1 MGDIVINKRYGIVK
15 SSILVIMFYLLIFQ
29 NALENYFELFG
40 ILDESISLI
49 FLLYGVYRITFNRKK
64 AKINKNNIQIIV
76 CLIIIGIIGL
86 AGNILYKYQ
95 DTVPLIKDG
104 VSVFKGMITYVCIP
118 IIFLDFKISDYL
130 EIINKHIKIISVGIL
145 TLVLVN
151 FVFDIFPHYEIR
163 YGIKSQQIFF
173 SHPTYLA
180 SFSVLLVGLLS
191 VNLKN
196 HKENKI
202 YIFISLII
210 LTTTMRFKAIA
221 FIPIYMYMF
230 YIVIIKERKL
240 QIKDIVILCI
250 LGGIFAATQIR
261 EYVQNPDWAR
271 SALSITS
278 LKIGRD
284 HFPIGTG
291 FGTYASWVSG
301 ESYSKI
307 YDIYGLNK
315 VWGLSSD
322 FYWFVADT
330 FWPMIIGQF
339 GFIGL
344 AIYTFIIYK
353 IYRNI
358 KNNDNLYYYFGQ
370 ILLLLYLLVL
380 SVAEA
385 SFSGPIVVMYMVFIG
400 LLGKDKDKG
409 ISYIK

>member
-1 MGDIVINKRYGIVK
+1 MSKKYDRLKNI
-15 SSILVIMFYLLIFQ
+15 ILVIMFYILIFQ
-29 NALENYFELFG
+29 NALENYFKAFG
-40 ILDESISLI
+40 ILDEAISLI
-49 FLLYGVYRITFNRKK
+49 LLLYGIYMIIFNSKK
-64 AKINKNNIQIIV
+64 VKIDKHNVQIIICSIV
-76 CLIIIGIIGL
+76 IGAIGL
-86 AGNILYKYQ
+86 TGNMIYKYQ
-95 DTVPLIKDG
+95 ETIPLIKDG
-104 VSVFKGMITYVCIP
+104 IALFKGIITYICVP
-118 IIFLDFKISDYL
+118 MFFMDLKVSDYL
-130 EIINKHIKIISVGIL
+130 EIINKHLKIISVSVLI
-145 TLVLVN
+145 LVLGN
-151 FVFDIFPHYEIR
+151 FIFDIFPYYEIR
-163 YGIKSQQIFF
+163 FGIKSQQIFF

-180 SFSVLLVGLLS
+180 SFSALLVGLLS
-191 VNLKN
+191 VNLKK

-210 LTTTMRFKAIA
+210 LTTTLRFKAIA

-240 QIKDIVILCI
+240 QIKDIVILGI
-250 LGGIFAATQIR
+250 LGVIFAGTQIR

-278 LKIGRD
+278 LKIGKD

-400 LLGKDKDKG
+400 LLGKDRDKG

>member
-1 MGDIVINKRYGIVK
+1 MSKKYERLKNI
-15 SSILVIMFYLLIFQ
+15 ILVIMFYILIFQ
-29 NALENYFELFG
+29 NALENYFKAFG
-40 ILDESISLI
+40 ILDEAISLI
-49 FLLYGVYRITFNRKK
+49 LLLYGIYMIIFNSKK
-64 AKINKNNIQIIV
+64 VKIDKHNVQIIICSIV
-76 CLIIIGIIGL
+76 IGAIGL
-86 AGNILYKYQ
+86 TGNMIYKYQ
-95 DTVPLIKDG
+95 ETIPLIKDG
-104 VSVFKGMITYVCIP
+104 IALFKGIITYICVP
-118 IIFLDFKISDYL
+118 MFFMDLKVSDYL
-130 EIINKHIKIISVGIL
+130 EIINKHLKIISVSVLI
-145 TLVLVN
+145 LVLGN
-151 FVFDIFPHYEIR
+151 FIFDIFPYYEIR
-163 YGIKSQQIFF
+163 FGIK
-173 SHPTYLA
+173 
-180 SFSVLLVGLLS
+180 
-191 VNLKN
+191 
-196 HKENKI
+196 
-202 YIFISLII
+202 
-210 LTTTMRFKAIA
+210 
-221 FIPIYMYMF
+221 
-230 YIVIIKERKL
+230 
-240 QIKDIVILCI
+240 CI
-250 LGGIFAATQIR
+250 LGGIFAITQIR

-278 LKIGRD
+278 LKIGKD

-400 LLGKDKDKG
+400 LLGKDRDKG

>member
-1 MGDIVINKRYGIVK
+1 MSKKYDRLKNI
-15 SSILVIMFYLLIFQ
+15 ILVIMFYILIFQ
-29 NALENYFELFG
+29 NALENYFKAFG
-40 ILDESISLI
+40 ILDEAISLI
-49 FLLYGVYRITFNRKK
+49 LLLYGIYMIIFNSKK
-64 AKINKNNIQIIV
+64 VKIDKHNVQIIICSIV
-76 CLIIIGIIGL
+76 IGAIGL
-86 AGNILYKYQ
+86 TGNMIYKYQ
-95 DTVPLIKDG
+95 ETIPLIKDG
-104 VSVFKGMITYVCIP
+104 IALFKGIITYICVP
-118 IIFLDFKISDYL
+118 MFFMDLKVSDYL
-130 EIINKHIKIISVGIL
+130 EIINKHLKIISVSVLI
-145 TLVLVN
+145 LVLGN
-151 FVFDIFPHYEIR
+151 FIFDIFPHYEIR
-163 YGIKSQQIFF
+163 FGIKSQQIFF

-180 SFSVLLVGLLS
+180 SFSALLVGLLS
-191 VNLKN
+191 VNLKK

-210 LTTTMRFKAIA
+210 LTTTLRFKAIA

-358 KNNDNLYYYFGQ
+358 KNND
-370 ILLLLYLLVL
+370 
-380 SVAEA
+380 
-385 SFSGPIVVMYMVFIG
+385 
-400 LLGKDKDKG
+400 K
-409 ISYIK
+409 IK

>member
-1 MGDIVINKRYGIVK
+1 MSKKYDRLKNI
-15 SSILVIMFYLLIFQ
+15 ILVIMFYILIFQ
-29 NALENYFELFG
+29 NALENYFKAFG
-40 ILDESISLI
+40 ILDEAISLI
-49 FLLYGVYRITFNRKK
+49 LLLYGIYMIIFNSKK
-64 AKINKNNIQIIV
+64 VKIDKHNVQIIICSIV
-76 CLIIIGIIGL
+76 IGAIGL
-86 AGNILYKYQ
+86 TGNMIYKYQ
-95 DTVPLIKDG
+95 ETIPLIKDG
-104 VSVFKGMITYVCIP
+104 IALFKGIITYICVP
-118 IIFLDFKISDYL
+118 MFFMDLKVSDYL
-130 EIINKHIKIISVGIL
+130 EIINKHLKIISVSVLI
-145 TLVLVN
+145 LVLGN
-151 FVFDIFPHYEIR
+151 FIFDIFPYYEIR
-163 YGIKSQQIFF
+163 FGIKSQQIFF

-180 SFSVLLVGLLS
+180 SFSALLVGLLS
-191 VNLKN
+191 VNLKK

-210 LTTTMRFKAIA
+210 LTTTLRFKAIA

-250 LGGIFAATQIR
+250 LGGIFAITQIR

-278 LKIGRD
+278 LKIGKD

-400 LLGKDKDKG
+400 LLGKDRDKG

>member
-1 MGDIVINKRYGIVK
+1 MSKKYDRLKNI
-15 SSILVIMFYLLIFQ
+15 ILVIMFYILIFQ
-29 NALENYFELFG
+29 NALENYFKAFG
-40 ILDESISLI
+40 ILDEAISLI
-49 FLLYGVYRITFNRKK
+49 LLLYGIYMIIFNSKK
-64 AKINKNNIQIIV
+64 VKIDKHNVQIIICSIV
-76 CLIIIGIIGL
+76 IGAIGL
-86 AGNILYKYQ
+86 TGNMIYKYQ
-95 DTVPLIKDG
+95 ETIPLIKDG
-104 VSVFKGMITYVCIP
+104 IALFKGIITYICVP
-118 IIFLDFKISDYL
+118 MFFMNLKVSDYL
-130 EIINKHIKIISVGIL
+130 EIINKHLKIISVSVLI
-145 TLVLVN
+145 LVLGN
-151 FVFDIFPHYEIR
+151 FIFDIFPYYEIR
-163 YGIKSQQIFF
+163 FGIKSQQIFF

-180 SFSVLLVGLLS
+180 SFSALLVGLLS
-191 VNLKN
+191 VNLKK

-210 LTTTMRFKAIA
+210 LTTTLRFKAIA

-250 LGGIFAATQIR
+250 LGGIFAITQIR

-278 LKIGRD
+278 LKIGKD

-400 LLGKDKDKG
+400 LLGKDRDKG

>member
-1 MGDIVINKRYGIVK
+1 MSKKYDRLKNI
-15 SSILVIMFYLLIFQ
+15 ILVIMFYILIFQ
-29 NALENYFELFG
+29 NALENYFKAFG
-40 ILDESISLI
+40 ILDEAISLI
-49 FLLYGVYRITFNRKK
+49 LLLYGIYMIIFNSKK
-64 AKINKNNIQIIV
+64 VKIDKHNVQIIICSIV
-76 CLIIIGIIGL
+76 IGAIGL
-86 AGNILYKYQ
+86 TGNMIYKYQ
-95 DTVPLIKDG
+95 ETIPLIKDG
-104 VSVFKGMITYVCIP
+104 IALFKGIITYICVP
-118 IIFLDFKISDYL
+118 MFFMNLKVSDYL
-130 EIINKHIKIISVGIL
+130 EIINKHLKIISVSVLI
-145 TLVLVN
+145 LVLGN
-151 FVFDIFPHYEIR
+151 FIFDIFPHYEIR
-163 YGIKSQQIFF
+163 FGIKSQQIFF

-180 SFSVLLVGLLS
+180 SFSALLVGLLS
-191 VNLKN
+191 VNLKK

-210 LTTTMRFKAIA
+210 LTTTLRFKAIA

>member
-1 MGDIVINKRYGIVK
+1 MSKKYDRLKNI
-15 SSILVIMFYLLIFQ
+15 ILVIMFYILIFQ
-29 NALENYFELFG
+29 NALENYFKAFG
-40 ILDESISLI
+40 ILDEAISLI
-49 FLLYGVYRITFNRKK
+49 LLLYGIYMIIFNSKK
-64 AKINKNNIQIIV
+64 VKIDKHNVQIIICSIV
-76 CLIIIGIIGL
+76 IGAIGL
-86 AGNILYKYQ
+86 TGNMIYKYQ
-95 DTVPLIKDG
+95 ETIPLIKDG
-104 VSVFKGMITYVCIP
+104 IALFKGIITYICVP
-118 IIFLDFKISDYL
+118 MFFMDLKVSDYL
-130 EIINKHIKIISVGIL
+130 EIINKHLKIISVSVLI
-145 TLVLVN
+145 LVLGN
-151 FVFDIFPHYEIR
+151 FIFDIFPHYEIR
-163 YGIKSQQIFF
+163 FGIKSQQIFF

-180 SFSVLLVGLLS
+180 SFSALLVGLLS
-191 VNLKN
+191 VNLKK

-210 LTTTMRFKAIA
+210 LTTTLRFKAIA

-322 FYWFVADT
+322 FYWCVADT

>member
-1 MGDIVINKRYGIVK
+1 MSKKYDRLKNI
-15 SSILVIMFYLLIFQ
+15 ILVIMFYILIFQ
-29 NALENYFELFG
+29 NALENYFKAFG
-40 ILDESISLI
+40 ILDEAISLI
-49 FLLYGVYRITFNRKK
+49 LLLYGIYMIIFNSKK
-64 AKINKNNIQIIV
+64 VKIDKHNVQIIICSIV
-76 CLIIIGIIGL
+76 IGAIGL
-86 AGNILYKYQ
+86 TGNMIYKYQ
-95 DTVPLIKDG
+95 ETIPLIKDG
-104 VSVFKGMITYVCIP
+104 IALFKGIITYICVP
-118 IIFLDFKISDYL
+118 MFFMDLKVSDYL
-130 EIINKHIKIISVGIL
+130 EIINKHLKIISVSVLI
-145 TLVLVN
+145 LVLGN
-151 FVFDIFPHYEIR
+151 FIFDIFPYYEIR
-163 YGIKSQQIFF
+163 FGIKSQQIFF

-180 SFSVLLVGLLS
+180 SFSALLVGLLS
-191 VNLKN
+191 VNLKK

-210 LTTTMRFKAIA
+210 LTTTLRFKAIA

-250 LGGIFAATQIR
+250 LGGIFAITQIR

-278 LKIGRD
+278 LKIGKD

>member
-1 MGDIVINKRYGIVK
+1 MSKKYDRLKNI
-15 SSILVIMFYLLIFQ
+15 ILLIMFYILIFK
-29 NALENYFELFG
+29 NALENYFKAFG
-40 ILDESISLI
+40 ILDEAISLI
-49 FLLYGVYRITFNRKK
+49 LLLYGIYMIIFNSKK
-64 AKINKNNIQIIV
+64 VKIDKHNVQIIICSIV
-76 CLIIIGIIGL
+76 IGAIGL
-86 AGNILYKYQ
+86 TGNMIYKYQ
-95 DTVPLIKDG
+95 ETIPLIKDG
-104 VSVFKGMITYVCIP
+104 IALFKGIITYICVP
-118 IIFLDFKISDYL
+118 MFFMDLKVSDYL
-130 EIINKHIKIISVGIL
+130 EIINKHLKIISVSVLI
-145 TLVLVN
+145 LVLGN
-151 FVFDIFPHYEIR
+151 FIFDIFPHYEIR
-163 YGIKSQQIFF
+163 FGIKSQQIFF

-180 SFSVLLVGLLS
+180 SFSALLVGLLS
-191 VNLKN
+191 VNLKK

-210 LTTTMRFKAIA
+210 LTTTLRFKAIA

>member
-1 MGDIVINKRYGIVK
+1 MSKKYDRLKNI
-15 SSILVIMFYLLIFQ
+15 ILVIMFYILIFQ
-29 NALENYFELFG
+29 NALENYFKAFG
-40 ILDESISLI
+40 ILDEAISLI
-49 FLLYGVYRITFNRKK
+49 LLLYGIYMIIFNSKK
-64 AKINKNNIQIIV
+64 VKIDKHNVQIIICSIV
-76 CLIIIGIIGL
+76 IGAIGL
-86 AGNILYKYQ
+86 TGNMIYKYQ
-95 DTVPLIKDG
+95 ETIPLIKDG
-104 VSVFKGMITYVCIP
+104 IALFKGIITYICVP
-118 IIFLDFKISDYL
+118 MFFMDLKVSDYL
-130 EIINKHIKIISVGIL
+130 EIINKHLKIISVSVLI
-145 TLVLVN
+145 LVLGN
-151 FVFDIFPHYEIR
+151 FIFDIFPYYEIR
-163 YGIKSQQIFF
+163 FGIKSQQIFF

-180 SFSVLLVGLLS
+180 SFSALLVGLLS
-191 VNLKN
+191 VNLKK

-202 YIFISLII
+202 YIFISLVI
-210 LTTTMRFKAIA
+210 LTTTLRFKAIA

-250 LGGIFAATQIR
+250 LGGIFAITQIR

-400 LLGKDKDKG
+400 LLGKDRDKG

>member
-1 MGDIVINKRYGIVK
+1 MSKKYDRLKNI
-15 SSILVIMFYLLIFQ
+15 ILVIMFYILIFQ
-29 NALENYFELFG
+29 NALENYFKAFG
-40 ILDESISLI
+40 ILDEAISLI
-49 FLLYGVYRITFNRKK
+49 LLLYGIYMIIFNSKK
-64 AKINKNNIQIIV
+64 VKIDKHNVQIIICSIV
-76 CLIIIGIIGL
+76 IGAIGL
-86 AGNILYKYQ
+86 TGNMIYKYQ
-95 DTVPLIKDG
+95 ETIPLIKDG
-104 VSVFKGMITYVCIP
+104 IALFKGIITYICVP
-118 IIFLDFKISDYL
+118 MFFMDLKVSDYL
-130 EIINKHIKIISVGIL
+130 EIINKHLKIISVSVLI
-145 TLVLVN
+145 LVLGN
-151 FVFDIFPHYEIR
+151 FIFDIFPHYEIR
-163 YGIKSQQIFF
+163 FGIKSQQIFF

-180 SFSVLLVGLLS
+180 SFSALLVGLLS
-191 VNLKN
+191 VNLKK

-210 LTTTMRFKAIA
+210 LTTTLRFKAIA

-250 LGGIFAATQIR
+250 LGGIFAITQIR

-278 LKIGRD
+278 LKIGKD

>member
-1 MGDIVINKRYGIVK
+1 MSKKYDRLKNI
-15 SSILVIMFYLLIFQ
+15 ILVIMFYILIFQ
-29 NALENYFELFG
+29 NALENYFKAFG
-40 ILDESISLI
+40 ILDEAISLI
-49 FLLYGVYRITFNRKK
+49 LLLYGIYMIIFNSKK
-64 AKINKNNIQIIV
+64 VKIDKHNVQIIICSIV
-76 CLIIIGIIGL
+76 IGAIGL
-86 AGNILYKYQ
+86 TGNMIYKYQ
-95 DTVPLIKDG
+95 ETIPLIKDG
-104 VSVFKGMITYVCIP
+104 IALFKGIITYICVP
-118 IIFLDFKISDYL
+118 MFFMDLKVSDYL
-130 EIINKHIKIISVGIL
+130 EIINKHLKIISVSVLI
-145 TLVLVN
+145 LVLGN
-151 FVFDIFPHYEIR
+151 FIFDIFPYYEIR
-163 YGIKSQQIFF
+163 FGIKSQQIFF

-180 SFSVLLVGLLS
+180 SFSALLVSLLS
-191 VNLKN
+191 VNLKK

-210 LTTTMRFKAIA
+210 LTTTLRFKAIA

-250 LGGIFAATQIR
+250 LGGIFAITQIR

-278 LKIGRD
+278 LKIGKD

>member
-1 MGDIVINKRYGIVK
+1 MSKKYDRLKNI
-15 SSILVIMFYLLIFQ
+15 ILVIMFYILIFQ
-29 NALENYFELFG
+29 NALENYFKAFG
-40 ILDESISLI
+40 ILDEAISLI
-49 FLLYGVYRITFNRKK
+49 LLLYGIYMIIFNSKK
-64 AKINKNNIQIIV
+64 VKIDKHNVQIIICSIV
-76 CLIIIGIIGL
+76 IGAIGL
-86 AGNILYKYQ
+86 TGNMIYKYQ
-95 DTVPLIKDG
+95 ETIPLIKDG
-104 VSVFKGMITYVCIP
+104 IALFKGIITYICVP
-118 IIFLDFKISDYL
+118 MFFMDLKVSDYL
-130 EIINKHIKIISVGIL
+130 EIINKHLKIISVSVLI
-145 TLVLVN
+145 LVLGN
-151 FVFDIFPHYEIR
+151 FIFDIFPHYEIR

>member
-1 MGDIVINKRYGIVK
+1 MSKKYDRLKNI
-15 SSILVIMFYLLIFQ
+15 ILVIMFYILIFQ
-29 NALENYFELFG
+29 NALENYFKAFG
-40 ILDESISLI
+40 ILDEAISLI
-49 FLLYGVYRITFNRKK
+49 LLLYGIYMIIFNSKK
-64 AKINKNNIQIIV
+64 VKIDKHNVQIIICSIV
-76 CLIIIGIIGL
+76 IGAIGL
-86 AGNILYKYQ
+86 TGNMIYKYQ
-95 DTVPLIKDG
+95 ETIPLIKDG
-104 VSVFKGMITYVCIP
+104 IALFKGIITYICVP
-118 IIFLDFKISDYL
+118 MFFMDLKVSDYL
-130 EIINKHIKIISVGIL
+130 EIINKHLKIISVSVLI
-145 TLVLVN
+145 LVLGN
-151 FVFDIFPHYEIR
+151 FIFDIFPYYEIR
-163 YGIKSQQIFF
+163 FGIKSQQIFF

-180 SFSVLLVGLLS
+180 SFSALLVGLLS
-191 VNLKN
+191 VNLKK

-202 YIFISLII
+202 YIFISLVI
-210 LTTTMRFKAIA
+210 LTTTLRFKAIA

-250 LGGIFAATQIR
+250 LGGIFAITQIR

-278 LKIGRD
+278 LKIGKD

-400 LLGKDKDKG
+400 LLGKDRDKG
-409 ISYIK
+409 ISYII

>member
-1 MGDIVINKRYGIVK
+1 MSKKYDRLKNI
-15 SSILVIMFYLLIFQ
+15 ILLIMFYILIFQ
-29 NALENYFELFG
+29 NAIENYFKAFG
-40 ILDESISLI
+40 ILDEAISLI
-49 FLLYGVYRITFNRKK
+49 LLLYGIYMIIFNSKK
-64 AKINKNNIQIIV
+64 VKIDKHNVQIIICSIV
-76 CLIIIGIIGL
+76 IGAIGL
-86 AGNILYKYQ
+86 TGNMIYKYQ
-95 DTVPLIKDG
+95 ETIPLIKDG
-104 VSVFKGMITYVCIP
+104 IALFKGIITYICVP
-118 IIFLDFKISDYL
+118 MFFMDLKVSDYL
-130 EIINKHIKIISVGIL
+130 EIINKHLKIISVSVLI
-145 TLVLVN
+145 LVLGN
-151 FVFDIFPHYEIR
+151 FIFDIFPHYEIR
-163 YGIKSQQIFF
+163 FGIKSQQIFF

-180 SFSVLLVGLLS
+180 SFSALLVGLLS

>member
-1 MGDIVINKRYGIVK
+1 MSKKYDRLKNI
-15 SSILVIMFYLLIFQ
+15 ILVIMFYILIFQ
-29 NALENYFELFG
+29 NALENYFKAFG
-40 ILDESISLI
+40 ILDEAISLI
-49 FLLYGVYRITFNRKK
+49 LLLYGIYMIIFNSKK
-64 AKINKNNIQIIV
+64 VKIDKHNVQIIICSIV
-76 CLIIIGIIGL
+76 IGAIGL
-86 AGNILYKYQ
+86 TGNMIYKYQ
-95 DTVPLIKDG
+95 ETIPLIKDG
-104 VSVFKGMITYVCIP
+104 IALFKGIITYICVP
-118 IIFLDFKISDYL
+118 MFFMNLKVSDYL
-130 EIINKHIKIISVGIL
+130 EIINKHLKIISVSVLI
-145 TLVLVN
+145 LVLGN
-151 FVFDIFPHYEIR
+151 FIFDIFPHYEIR
-163 YGIKSQQIFF
+163 FGIKSQQIFF

-180 SFSVLLVGLLS
+180 SFSALLVGLLS
-191 VNLKN
+191 VNLKK

-210 LTTTMRFKAIA
+210 LTTTLRFKAIA

-278 LKIGRD
+278 LKIGKD
-284 HFPIGTG
+284 HFPIGSG

-307 YDIYGLNK
+307 YNIYGLSK
-315 VWGLSSD
+315 VWGLSPD
-322 FYWFVADT
+322 FHEFVADT

-385 SFSGPIVVMYMVFIG
+385 SFSGPIVVIYMVFIG
-400 LLGKDKDKG
+400 LLGKDRDKG

>member
-1 MGDIVINKRYGIVK
+1 MSKKYDRLKNI
-15 SSILVIMFYLLIFQ
+15 ILVIMFYILIFQ
-29 NALENYFELFG
+29 NALENYFKAFG
-40 ILDESISLI
+40 ILDEAISLI
-49 FLLYGVYRITFNRKK
+49 LLLYGIYMIIFNSKK
-64 AKINKNNIQIIV
+64 VKIDKHNVQIIICSIV
-76 CLIIIGIIGL
+76 IGAIGL
-86 AGNILYKYQ
+86 TGNMIYKYQ
-95 DTVPLIKDG
+95 ETIPLIKDG
-104 VSVFKGMITYVCIP
+104 IALFKGIITYICVP
-118 IIFLDFKISDYL
+118 MFFMNLKVSDYL
-130 EIINKHIKIISVGIL
+130 EIINKHLKIISVSVLI
-145 TLVLVN
+145 LVLGN
-151 FVFDIFPHYEIR
+151 FIFDIFPHYEIR
-163 YGIKSQQIFF
+163 FGIKSQQIFF

-180 SFSVLLVGLLS
+180 SFSALLVGLLS
-191 VNLKN
+191 VNLKK

-210 LTTTMRFKAIA
+210 LTTTLRFKAIA

-385 SFSGPIVVMYMVFIG
+385 SFSGPIVVIYMVFIG
-400 LLGKDKDKG
+400 LLGKDRDKG

>member
-1 MGDIVINKRYGIVK
+1 MSKKYDRLKNI
-15 SSILVIMFYLLIFQ
+15 ILVIMFYILIFQ
-29 NALENYFELFG
+29 NALENYFKAFG
-40 ILDESISLI
+40 ILDEAISLI
-49 FLLYGVYRITFNRKK
+49 LLLYGIYMIIFNSKK
-64 AKINKNNIQIIV
+64 VKIDKHNVQIIICSIV
-76 CLIIIGIIGL
+76 IGAIGL
-86 AGNILYKYQ
+86 TGNMIYKYQ
-95 DTVPLIKDG
+95 ETIPLIKDG
-104 VSVFKGMITYVCIP
+104 IALFKGIITYICVP
-118 IIFLDFKISDYL
+118 MFFMDLKVSDYL
-130 EIINKHIKIISVGIL
+130 EIINKHLKIISVSVLI
-145 TLVLVN
+145 LVLGN
-151 FVFDIFPHYEIR
+151 FIFDIFPHYEIR
-163 YGIKSQQIFF
+163 FGIKSQQIFF

-180 SFSVLLVGLLS
+180 SFSALLVGLLS
-191 VNLKN
+191 VNLKK

-210 LTTTMRFKAIA
+210 LTTTLRFKAIA

-385 SFSGPIVVMYMVFIG
+385 SFSGPIVVIYMVFIG
-400 LLGKDKDKG
+400 LLGKDRDKG

>member
-1 MGDIVINKRYGIVK
+1 MSKKYDRLKNI
-15 SSILVIMFYLLIFQ
+15 ILVIMFYILIFQ
-29 NALENYFELFG
+29 NALENYFKAFG
-40 ILDESISLI
+40 ILDEAISLI
-49 FLLYGVYRITFNRKK
+49 LLLYGIYMIIFNSKK
-64 AKINKNNIQIIV
+64 VKIDKHNVQIIICSIV
-76 CLIIIGIIGL
+76 IGAIGL
-86 AGNILYKYQ
+86 TGNMIYKYQ
-95 DTVPLIKDG
+95 ETIPLIKDG
-104 VSVFKGMITYVCIP
+104 IALFKGIITYICVP
-118 IIFLDFKISDYL
+118 MFFMDLKVSDYL
-130 EIINKHIKIISVGIL
+130 EIINKHLKIISVSVLI
-145 TLVLVN
+145 LVLGN
-151 FVFDIFPHYEIR
+151 FIFDIFPHYEIR
-163 YGIKSQQIFF
+163 FGIKSQQIFF

-180 SFSVLLVGLLS
+180 SFSALLVGLLS
-191 VNLKN
+191 VNLKK

-210 LTTTMRFKAIA
+210 LTTTLRFKAIA

-240 QIKDIVILCI
+240 QIKDIVILGI
-250 LGGIFAATQIR
+250 LGLIFAGTQIR

-278 LKIGRD
+278 LKIGKD
-284 HFPIGTG
+284 HFPIGSG

-307 YDIYGLNK
+307 YNIYGLSK
-315 VWGLSSD
+315 VWGLSPD
-322 FYWFVADT
+322 FHEFVADT

-353 IYRNI
+353 IYINI

-385 SFSGPIVVMYMVFIG
+385 SFSGPIVVIYMVFIG
-400 LLGKDKDKG
+400 LLGKDRDKG

>member
-1 MGDIVINKRYGIVK
+1 MSKKYDRLKNI
-15 SSILVIMFYLLIFQ
+15 ILVIMFYILIFQ
-29 NALENYFELFG
+29 NALENYFKAFG
-40 ILDESISLI
+40 ILDEAISLI
-49 FLLYGVYRITFNRKK
+49 LLLYGIYMIIFNSKK
-64 AKINKNNIQIIV
+64 VKIDKHNVQIIICSIV
-76 CLIIIGIIGL
+76 IGAIGL
-86 AGNILYKYQ
+86 TGNMIYKYQ
-95 DTVPLIKDG
+95 ETIPLIKDG
-104 VSVFKGMITYVCIP
+104 IALFKGIITYICVP
-118 IIFLDFKISDYL
+118 MFFMDLKVSDYL
-130 EIINKHIKIISVGIL
+130 EIINKHLKIISVSVLI
-145 TLVLVN
+145 LVLGN
-151 FVFDIFPHYEIR
+151 FIFDIFPHYEIR
-163 YGIKSQQIFF
+163 FGIKSQQIFF

-180 SFSVLLVGLLS
+180 SFSALLVGLLS
-191 VNLKN
+191 VNLKK

-210 LTTTMRFKAIA
+210 LTTTLRSKAIA

>member
-1 MGDIVINKRYGIVK
+1 MSKKYDRLKNI
-15 SSILVIMFYLLIFQ
+15 ILVIMFYILIFQ
-29 NALENYFELFG
+29 NALENYFKAFG
-40 ILDESISLI
+40 ILDEAISLI
-49 FLLYGVYRITFNRKK
+49 LLLYGIYMIIFNSKK
-64 AKINKNNIQIIV
+64 VKIDKHNVQIIICSIV
-76 CLIIIGIIGL
+76 IGAIGL
-86 AGNILYKYQ
+86 TGNMIYKYQ
-95 DTVPLIKDG
+95 ETIPLIKDG
-104 VSVFKGMITYVCIP
+104 IALFKGIITYICVP
-118 IIFLDFKISDYL
+118 MFFMDLKVSDYL
-130 EIINKHIKIISVGIL
+130 EIINKHLKIISVSVLI
-145 TLVLVN
+145 LVLGN
-151 FVFDIFPHYEIR
+151 FIFDIFPYYEIR
-163 YGIKSQQIFF
+163 FGIKSQQIFF

-180 SFSVLLVGLLS
+180 SFSALLVGLLS
-191 VNLKN
+191 VNLKK

-202 YIFISLII
+202 YIFISLVI
-210 LTTTMRFKAIA
+210 LTTTLRFKAIA

-278 LKIGRD
+278 LKIGKD

>member
-1 MGDIVINKRYGIVK
+1 MSKKYDRLKNI
-15 SSILVIMFYLLIFQ
+15 ILVIMFYILIFQ
-29 NALENYFELFG
+29 NALENYFKAFG
-40 ILDESISLI
+40 ILDEAISLI
-49 FLLYGVYRITFNRKK
+49 LLLYGIYMIIFNSKK
-64 AKINKNNIQIIV
+64 VKIDKHNVQIIICSIV
-76 CLIIIGIIGL
+76 IGAIGL
-86 AGNILYKYQ
+86 TGNMIYKYQ
-95 DTVPLIKDG
+95 ETIPLIKDG
-104 VSVFKGMITYVCIP
+104 IALFKGIITYICVP
-118 IIFLDFKISDYL
+118 MFFMDLKVSDYL
-130 EIINKHIKIISVGIL
+130 EIINKHLKIISVSVLI
-145 TLVLVN
+145 LVLGN
-151 FVFDIFPHYEIR
+151 FIFDIFPHYEIR
-163 YGIKSQQIFF
+163 FGIKSQQIFF

-180 SFSVLLVGLLS
+180 SFSALLVGLLS
-191 VNLKN
+191 VNLKK

-210 LTTTMRFKAIA
+210 LTTTLRFKAIA

>member
-1 MGDIVINKRYGIVK
+1 MSKKYDRLKNI
-15 SSILVIMFYLLIFQ
+15 ILVIMFYILIFQ
-29 NALENYFELFG
+29 NALENYFKAFG
-40 ILDESISLI
+40 ILDEAISLI
-49 FLLYGVYRITFNRKK
+49 LLLYGIYMIIFNSKK
-64 AKINKNNIQIIV
+64 VKIDKHNVQIIICSIV
-76 CLIIIGIIGL
+76 IGAIGL
-86 AGNILYKYQ
+86 TGNMIYKYQ
-95 DTVPLIKDG
+95 ETIPLIKDG
-104 VSVFKGMITYVCIP
+104 IALFKGIITYICVP
-118 IIFLDFKISDYL
+118 MFFMDLKVSDYL
-130 EIINKHIKIISVGIL
+130 EIINKHLKIISVSVLI
-145 TLVLVN
+145 LVLGN
-151 FVFDIFPHYEIR
+151 FIFDIFPYYEIR
-163 YGIKSQQIFF
+163 FGIKSQQIFF

-180 SFSVLLVGLLS
+180 SFSALLVGLLS
-191 VNLKN
+191 VNLKK

-202 YIFISLII
+202 YIFISLVI
-210 LTTTMRFKAIA
+210 LTTTLRFKAIA

-250 LGGIFAATQIR
+250 LGGIFAITQIR

-278 LKIGRD
+278 LKIGKD

-330 FWPMIIGQF
+330 FWPMIIGKF

-400 LLGKDKDKG
+400 LLGKDRDKG

>member
-1 MGDIVINKRYGIVK
+1 MSKKYDRLKNI
-15 SSILVIMFYLLIFQ
+15 ILVIMFYILIFQ
-29 NALENYFELFG
+29 NALENYFKAFG
-40 ILDESISLI
+40 ILDEAISLI
-49 FLLYGVYRITFNRKK
+49 LLLYGIYMIIFNSKK
-64 AKINKNNIQIIV
+64 VKIDKHNVQIIICSIV
-76 CLIIIGIIGL
+76 IGAIGL
-86 AGNILYKYQ
+86 TGNMIYKYQ
-95 DTVPLIKDG
+95 ETIPLIKDG
-104 VSVFKGMITYVCIP
+104 IALFKGIITYICVP
-118 IIFLDFKISDYL
+118 MFFMDLKVSDYL
-130 EIINKHIKIISVGIL
+130 EIINKHLKIISVSVLI
-145 TLVLVN
+145 LVLGN
-151 FVFDIFPHYEIR
+151 FIFDIFPHYEIR
-163 YGIKSQQIFF
+163 FGIKSQQIFF

-180 SFSVLLVGLLS
+180 SFSALLVGLLS
-191 VNLKN
+191 VNLKK

-210 LTTTMRFKAIA
+210 LTTTLRFKAIA

-278 LKIGRD
+278 LKIGKD

-400 LLGKDKDKG
+400 LLGKDRDKG

>member
-1 MGDIVINKRYGIVK
+1 MSKKYDRLKNI
-15 SSILVIMFYLLIFQ
+15 ILVIMFYILIFQ
-29 NALENYFELFG
+29 NALENYFKAFG
-40 ILDESISLI
+40 ILDEAISLI
-49 FLLYGVYRITFNRKK
+49 LLLYGIYMIIFNSKK
-64 AKINKNNIQIIV
+64 VKIDKHNVQIIICSIV
-76 CLIIIGIIGL
+76 IGAIGL
-86 AGNILYKYQ
+86 TGNMIYKYQ
-95 DTVPLIKDG
+95 ETIPLIKDG
-104 VSVFKGMITYVCIP
+104 IALFKGIITYICVP
-118 IIFLDFKISDYL
+118 MFFMDLKVSDYL
-130 EIINKHIKIISVGIL
+130 EIINKHLKIISVSVLI
-145 TLVLVN
+145 LVLGN
-151 FVFDIFPHYEIR
+151 FIFDIFPYYEIR
-163 YGIKSQQIFF
+163 FGIKSQQIFF

-180 SFSVLLVGLLS
+180 SFSALLVGLLS
-191 VNLKN
+191 VNLKK

-210 LTTTMRFKAIA
+210 LTTTLRFKAIA

-278 LKIGRD
+278 LKIGKD

-400 LLGKDKDKG
+400 LLGKDRDKG

>member
-1 MGDIVINKRYGIVK
+1 MSKKYDRLKNI
-15 SSILVIMFYLLIFQ
+15 ILVIMFYILIFQ
-29 NALENYFELFG
+29 NALENYFKAFG
-40 ILDESISLI
+40 ILDEAISLI
-49 FLLYGVYRITFNRKK
+49 LLLYGIYMIIFNSKK
-64 AKINKNNIQIIV
+64 VKIDKHNVQIIICSIV
-76 CLIIIGIIGL
+76 IGAIGL
-86 AGNILYKYQ
+86 TGNMIYKYQ
-95 DTVPLIKDG
+95 ETIPLIKDG
-104 VSVFKGMITYVCIP
+104 IALFKGIITYICVP
-118 IIFLDFKISDYL
+118 MFFMNLKVSDYL
-130 EIINKHIKIISVGIL
+130 EIINKHLKIISVSVLI
-145 TLVLVN
+145 LVLGN
-151 FVFDIFPHYEIR
+151 FIFDIFPHYEIR
-163 YGIKSQQIFF
+163 FGIKSQQIFF

-180 SFSVLLVGLLS
+180 SFSALLVGLLS
-191 VNLKN
+191 VNLKK

-210 LTTTMRFKAIA
+210 LTTTLRFKAIA

-278 LKIGRD
+278 LKIGKD
-284 HFPIGTG
+284 HFPIGSG

-307 YDIYGLNK
+307 YNIYGLSK
-315 VWGLSSD
+315 VWGLSPD
-322 FYWFVADT
+322 FHEFVADT

-400 LLGKDKDKG
+400 LLGKDRDKG

>member
-1 MGDIVINKRYGIVK
+1 MSKKYDRLKNI
-15 SSILVIMFYLLIFQ
+15 ILVIMFYILIFQ
-29 NALENYFELFG
+29 NALENYFKAFG
-40 ILDESISLI
+40 ILDEAISLI
-49 FLLYGVYRITFNRKK
+49 LLLYGIYMIIFNSKK
-64 AKINKNNIQIIV
+64 VKIDKHNVQIIICSIV
-76 CLIIIGIIGL
+76 IGAIGL
-86 AGNILYKYQ
+86 TGNMIYKYQ
-95 DTVPLIKDG
+95 ETIPLIKDG
-104 VSVFKGMITYVCIP
+104 IALFKGIITYICVP
-118 IIFLDFKISDYL
+118 MFFMDLKVSDYL
-130 EIINKHIKIISVGIL
+130 EIINKHLKIISVSVLI
-145 TLVLVN
+145 LVLGN
-151 FVFDIFPHYEIR
+151 FIFDIFPHYEIR
-163 YGIKSQQIFF
+163 FGIKSQQIFF

-180 SFSVLLVGLLS
+180 SFSALLVGLLS
-191 VNLKN
+191 VNLKK

-210 LTTTMRFKAIA
+210 LTTTLRFKAIA

-278 LKIGRD
+278 LKIGKD

>member
-1 MGDIVINKRYGIVK
+1 MSKKYDRLKNI
-15 SSILVIMFYLLIFQ
+15 ILVIMFYILIFQ
-29 NALENYFELFG
+29 NALENYFKAFG
-40 ILDESISLI
+40 ILDEAISLI
-49 FLLYGVYRITFNRKK
+49 LLLYGIYMIIFNSKK
-64 AKINKNNIQIIV
+64 VKIDKHNVQIIICSIV
-76 CLIIIGIIGL
+76 IGAIGL
-86 AGNILYKYQ
+86 TGNMIYKYQ
-95 DTVPLIKDG
+95 ETIPLIKDG
-104 VSVFKGMITYVCIP
+104 IALFKGIITYICVP
-118 IIFLDFKISDYL
+118 MFFMDLKVSDYL
-130 EIINKHIKIISVGIL
+130 EIINKHLKIISVSVLI
-145 TLVLVN
+145 LVLGN
-151 FVFDIFPHYEIR
+151 FIFDIFPHYEIR
-163 YGIKSQQIFF
+163 FGIKSQQIFF

-180 SFSVLLVGLLS
+180 SFSALLVGLLS
-191 VNLKN
+191 VNLKK

-210 LTTTMRFKAIA
+210 LTTTLRFKAIA

-353 IYRNI
+353 IYINI

>member
-1 MGDIVINKRYGIVK
+1 MSKKYDRLKNI
-15 SSILVIMFYLLIFQ
+15 ILVIMFYILIFQ
-29 NALENYFELFG
+29 NALENYFKAFG
-40 ILDESISLI
+40 ILDEAISLI
-49 FLLYGVYRITFNRKK
+49 LLLYGIYMIIFNSKK
-64 AKINKNNIQIIV
+64 VKIDKHNVQIIICSIV
-76 CLIIIGIIGL
+76 IGAIGL
-86 AGNILYKYQ
+86 TGNMIYKYQ
-95 DTVPLIKDG
+95 ETIPLIKDG
-104 VSVFKGMITYVCIP
+104 IALFKGIITYICVP
-118 IIFLDFKISDYL
+118 MFFMNLKVSDYL
-130 EIINKHIKIISVGIL
+130 EIINKHLKIISVSVLI
-145 TLVLVN
+145 LVLGN
-151 FVFDIFPHYEIR
+151 FIFDIFPHYEIR
-163 YGIKSQQIFF
+163 FGIKSQQIFF

-180 SFSVLLVGLLS
+180 SFSALLVGLLS
-191 VNLKN
+191 VNLKK

-210 LTTTMRFKAIA
+210 LTTTLRFKAIA

-400 LLGKDKDKG
+400 LLGKDRDKG

>member
-1 MGDIVINKRYGIVK
+1 MSKKYDRLKNI
-15 SSILVIMFYLLIFQ
+15 ILVIMFYILIFQ
-29 NALENYFELFG
+29 NALENYFKAFG
-40 ILDESISLI
+40 ILDEAISLI
-49 FLLYGVYRITFNRKK
+49 LLLYGIYMIIFNSKK
-64 AKINKNNIQIIV
+64 VKIDKHNVQIIICSIV
-76 CLIIIGIIGL
+76 IGAIGL
-86 AGNILYKYQ
+86 TGNMIYKYQ
-95 DTVPLIKDG
+95 ETIPLIKDG
-104 VSVFKGMITYVCIP
+104 IALFKGIITYICVP
-118 IIFLDFKISDYL
+118 MFFMNLKVSDYL
-130 EIINKHIKIISVGIL
+130 EIINKHLKIISVSVLI
-145 TLVLVN
+145 LVLGN
-151 FVFDIFPHYEIR
+151 FIFDIFPHYEIR
-163 YGIKSQQIFF
+163 FGIKSQQIFF

-180 SFSVLLVGLLS
+180 SFSALLVGLLS
-191 VNLKN
+191 VNLKK

-210 LTTTMRFKAIA
+210 LTTTLRFKAIA

-353 IYRNI
+353 IYINI

>member
-1 MGDIVINKRYGIVK
+1 MSKKYDRLKNI
-15 SSILVIMFYLLIFQ
+15 ILVIMFYILIFQ
-29 NALENYFELFG
+29 NALENYFKAFG
-40 ILDESISLI
+40 ILDEAISLI
-49 FLLYGVYRITFNRKK
+49 LLLYGIYMIIFNSKK
-64 AKINKNNIQIIV
+64 VKIDKHNVQIIICSIV
-76 CLIIIGIIGL
+76 IGAIGL
-86 AGNILYKYQ
+86 TGNMIYKYQ
-95 DTVPLIKDG
+95 ETIPLIKDG
-104 VSVFKGMITYVCIP
+104 IALFKGIITYICVP
-118 IIFLDFKISDYL
+118 MFFMDLKVSDYL
-130 EIINKHIKIISVGIL
+130 EIINKHLKIISVSVLI
-145 TLVLVN
+145 LVLGN
-151 FVFDIFPHYEIR
+151 FIFDIFPYYEIR
-163 YGIKSQQIFF
+163 FGIKSQQIFF

-180 SFSVLLVGLLS
+180 SFSALLVGLLS
-191 VNLKN
+191 VNLKK

-202 YIFISLII
+202 YIFISLVI
-210 LTTTMRFKAIA
+210 LTTTLRFKAIA

-250 LGGIFAATQIR
+250 LGGIFAITQIR

-278 LKIGRD
+278 LKIGKD

-400 LLGKDKDKG
+400 LLGKDRDNG

>member
-1 MGDIVINKRYGIVK
+1 MSKKYDRLKNI
-15 SSILVIMFYLLIFQ
+15 ILVIMFYILIFQ
-29 NALENYFELFG
+29 NALENYFKAFG
-40 ILDESISLI
+40 ILDEAISLI
-49 FLLYGVYRITFNRKK
+49 LLLYGIYMIIFNSKK
-64 AKINKNNIQIIV
+64 VKIDKHNVQIIICSIV
-76 CLIIIGIIGL
+76 IGAIGL
-86 AGNILYKYQ
+86 TGNMIYKYQ
-95 DTVPLIKDG
+95 ETIPLIKDG
-104 VSVFKGMITYVCIP
+104 IALFKGIITYICVP
-118 IIFLDFKISDYL
+118 MFFMNLKVSDYL
-130 EIINKHIKIISVGIL
+130 EIINKHLKIISVSVLI
-145 TLVLVN
+145 LVLGN
-151 FVFDIFPHYEIR
+151 FIFDIFPYYEIR
-163 YGIKSQQIFF
+163 FGIKSQQIFF

-180 SFSVLLVGLLS
+180 SFSALLVGLLS
-191 VNLKN
+191 VNLKK

-202 YIFISLII
+202 YIFISLVI
-210 LTTTMRFKAIA
+210 LTTTLRFKAIA

-250 LGGIFAATQIR
+250 LGGIFAITQIR

-278 LKIGRD
+278 LKIGKD

-400 LLGKDKDKG
+400 LLGKDRDKG

>member
-1 MGDIVINKRYGIVK
+1 MSKKYDRLKNIK
-15 SSILVIMFYLLIFQ
+15 LVIMFYILIFQ
-29 NALENYFELFG
+29 NALENYFKAFG
-40 ILDESISLI
+40 ILDEAISLI
-49 FLLYGVYRITFNRKK
+49 LLLYGIYMIIFNSKK
-64 AKINKNNIQIIV
+64 VKIDKHNVQIIICSIV
-76 CLIIIGIIGL
+76 IGAIGL
-86 AGNILYKYQ
+86 TGNMIYKYQ
-95 DTVPLIKDG
+95 ETIPLIKDG
-104 VSVFKGMITYVCIP
+104 IALFKGIITYICVP
-118 IIFLDFKISDYL
+118 MFFMDLKVSDYL
-130 EIINKHIKIISVGIL
+130 EIINKHLKIISVSVLI
-145 TLVLVN
+145 LVLGN
-151 FVFDIFPHYEIR
+151 FIFDIFPYYEIR
-163 YGIKSQQIFF
+163 FGIKSQQIFF

-180 SFSVLLVGLLS
+180 SFSALLVGLLS
-191 VNLKN
+191 VNLKK

-210 LTTTMRFKAIA
+210 LTTTLRFKAIA

-400 LLGKDKDKG
+400 LLGKDRDKG

>member
-1 MGDIVINKRYGIVK
+1 MSKKYDRLKNI
-15 SSILVIMFYLLIFQ
+15 ILVIMFYILIFQ
-29 NALENYFELFG
+29 NALENYFKAFG
-40 ILDESISLI
+40 ILDEAISLI
-49 FLLYGVYRITFNRKK
+49 LLLYGIYMIIFNSKK
-64 AKINKNNIQIIV
+64 VKIDKHNVQIIICSIV
-76 CLIIIGIIGL
+76 IGAIGL
-86 AGNILYKYQ
+86 TGNMIYKYQ
-95 DTVPLIKDG
+95 ETIPLIKDG
-104 VSVFKGMITYVCIP
+104 IALFKGIITYICVP
-118 IIFLDFKISDYL
+118 MFFMNLKVSDYL
-130 EIINKHIKIISVGIL
+130 EIINKHLKIISVSVLI
-145 TLVLVN
+145 LVLGN
-151 FVFDIFPHYEIR
+151 FIFDIFPHYEIR
-163 YGIKSQQIFF
+163 FGIKSQQIFF

-180 SFSVLLVGLLS
+180 SFSALLVGLLS

-210 LTTTMRFKAIA
+210 LTTTLRFKAIA

>member
-1 MGDIVINKRYGIVK
+1 MSKKYDRLKNI
-15 SSILVIMFYLLIFQ
+15 ILVIMFYILIFQ
-29 NALENYFELFG
+29 NALENYFKAFG
-40 ILDESISLI
+40 ILDEAISLI
-49 FLLYGVYRITFNRKK
+49 LLLYGIYMIIFNSKK
-64 AKINKNNIQIIV
+64 VKIDKHNVQIIICSIV
-76 CLIIIGIIGL
+76 IGAIGL
-86 AGNILYKYQ
+86 TGNMIYKYQ
-95 DTVPLIKDG
+95 ETIPLIKDG
-104 VSVFKGMITYVCIP
+104 IALFKGIITYICVP
-118 IIFLDFKISDYL
+118 MFFMDLKVSDYL
-130 EIINKHIKIISVGIL
+130 EIINKHLKIISVSVLI
-145 TLVLVN
+145 LVLGN
-151 FVFDIFPHYEIR
+151 FIFDIFPHYEILF
-163 YGIKSQQIFF
+163 GIKSQQIFF

-180 SFSVLLVGLLS
+180 SFSALLVGLLS
-191 VNLKN
+191 VNLKK

-210 LTTTMRFKAIA
+210 LTTTLRFKAIA